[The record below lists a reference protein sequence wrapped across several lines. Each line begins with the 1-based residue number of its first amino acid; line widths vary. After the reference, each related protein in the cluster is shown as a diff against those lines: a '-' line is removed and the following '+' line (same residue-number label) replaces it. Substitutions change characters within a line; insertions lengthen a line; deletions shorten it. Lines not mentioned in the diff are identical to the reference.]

1 MRWGKRGLIYGPDGS
16 SSWAKYSALQPTPHL
31 LNDDII
37 RVFLGFRDDQGIGR
51 VGFVDVESNDP
62 SKICRVSRDPVLD
75 IGIPGTF
82 DDNGVIPCAVVK
94 RDEGLFLYYA
104 GYQISNKVKFLA
116 YGGLAVSDDNGE
128 SFKRL
133 KKTPI
138 LERTN
143 DELYFRVIHS
153 IIFDNGIW
161 KTWYGAGSDFLKK
174 NGKAFPVYNIRYM
187 ESKNSIDFPEKGTI
201 VIDIKEDEHR
211 VGRPNVVKIGKLF
224 IMFYGVGTIDVPYR
238 LAYAISSDGITW
250 DIKGDISGLS
260 LSQDGWDSKM
270 MAYPAV
276 ITTQNG
282 TYMFYNGNNMGRDG
296 FGYAKLIEW

>member
-1 MRWGKRGLIYGPDGS
+1 MQWVKKGLIYGPDDS
-16 SSWAKYSALQPTPHL
+16 FSWAKHSALQPTPYL
-31 LNDDII
+31 LNNDVI
-37 RVFLGFRDDQGIGR
+37 RVFVGFRDDQGIGR
-51 VGFVDVESNDP
+51 VGFVDVDCNDP
-62 SKICRVSRDPVLD
+62 SKVIRASRSPVLD
-75 IGIPGTF
+75 IGIPGAF

-128 SFKRL
+128 LFKRL

-138 LERTN
+138 LERTD

-174 NGKAFPVYNIRYM
+174 NGKTFPVYNIRYM
-187 ESKNSIDFPEKGTI
+187 ESENGMDFPEKGMI
-201 VIDIKEDEHR
+201 VIDIKGGEHR
-211 VGRPNVVKIGKLF
+211 VGRPNVVKLGKLF

-238 LAYAISSDGITW
+238 LSYAISSDGINW
-250 DIKGDISGLS
+250 DIRRDIPGLS

-270 MAYPAV
+270 MAYPGV
-276 ITTQNG
+276 ITVNNT
-282 TYMFYNGNNMGRDG
+282 TYMFYNGNDMGKAG